1 MAEVWLVFTLLHH
14 VNLACLCIFS
24 DQHATSLLSLQL
36 HIFSCCL
43 CHRDYSW
50 QYKNFWIEIRLKMIL
65 QMTETSSKKLKLPQV
80 MLGFLRN
87 FHLTAWPCKQKLGCF
102 LLPGTGTSSSKLPL
116 RGWYVNFK
124 LQQKITQSY
133 MGLYKY
139 IVYIFL
145 SSLQSLSPSP
155 VMGSW
160 SSLRDSQ

>member
-14 VNLACLCIFS
+14 VNLAFLCIFS

-50 QYKNFWIEIRLKMIL
+50 QYKKFWIEIRLKMIL

-102 LLPGTGTSSSKLPL
+102 LLPSTGTSSSKIAFTWMV
-116 RGWYVNFK
+116 RE
-124 LQQKITQSY
+124 LQASTKITQSY
-133 MGLYKY
+133 MGLYKC

>member
-50 QYKNFWIEIRLKMIL
+50 QYKKFWIEIRLKMIL
-65 QMTETSSKKLKLPQV
+65 QMTETSSKKLRLPQV

-87 FHLTAWPCKQKLGCF
+87 FHFTAWPCKQKLGCF
-102 LLPGTGTSSSKLPL
+102 LLPSTGTSSSKIAFTWMV
-116 RGWYVNFK
+116 RE
-124 LQQKITQSY
+124 LQASTKITQSY
-133 MGLYKY
+133 MGLYKC

>member
-14 VNLACLCIFS
+14 VNLAFLCIFS

-43 CHRDYSW
+43 CHRDYSR
-50 QYKNFWIEIRLKMIL
+50 QYKKFWIESRLKMIL
-65 QMTETSSKKLKLPQV
+65 QMTETSSKKLRLPQV

-87 FHLTAWPCKQKLGCF
+87 FHFTAWPCKQKLGCF
-102 LLPGTGTSSSKLPL
+102 LLPSTGTSSSKIAFTWMV
-116 RGWYVNFK
+116 RE
-124 LQQKITQSY
+124 LQASTKITQSY
-133 MGLYKY
+133 MGLYKC